1 MTMRT
6 NEMNTDTTNNN
17 KSPMLSFKEGPVARK
32 IEEQTAKIPSDVFLW
47 AAGAAIVI
55 SAVTQLSQPR
65 RMSRFNSPT
74 RRGQLSLFI
83 GQWAPT
89 LLLLGVYNKI
99 VKVMGRSDVTA
110 APGGQA

>member
-1 MTMRT
+1 
-6 NEMNTDTTNNN
+6 
-17 KSPMLSFKEGPVARK
+17 
-32 IEEQTAKIPSDVFLW
+32 
-47 AAGAAIVI
+47 
-55 SAVTQLSQPR
+55 
-65 RMSRFNSPT
+65 MSRFNIPT

-110 APGGQA
+110 VPEEQA